1 MSNTHT
7 LKLETANTRV
17 CSFYKQHPSFDF
29 EQVNLLFVEFFDKI
43 LTTQQICDT
52 ENANPNTTSVA
63 SLNDVFKNLD
73 TTIIDKISDFQKEN
87 TVRQHIVNNNLLDY
101 IDNMFSKYN
110 PKPSETNQ
118 NFAYVLSKIYS
129 TSEVSRLEDAFVIK
143 RYMKPPVLFE
153 TVDSSENISNEEVQC
168 FIKTIE
174 DKNCHGVFV
183 SQNSGISSK
192 PNFHIEYHKGNICI
206 FVHNG
211 DYDFHK
217 VKLAVQIIDSL
228 SVKLK
233 ELNHGHDEN
242 AISKATLDDINKE
255 YQLFVSQKDALV
267 NVYKECQKK
276 VLSQIDEI
284 RLPCLDKY
292 LSTKYTNTT
301 QKQGFK
307 CDLCKCYN
315 ANNLKALAAHKR
327 GCSRKNVFV
336 PLHIQSV

>member
-1 MSNTHT
+1 MPNPT
-7 LKLETANTRV
+7 LKLETANSRI

-29 EQVNLLFVEFFDKI
+29 EQVNLIFIELFEKI
-43 LTTQQICDT
+43 FSTQQVCDT

-73 TTIIDKISDFQKEN
+73 TNIIDKITDFQKEN
-87 TVRQHIVNNNLLDY
+87 AVRQQFTNNNLLDQM
-101 IDNMFSKYN
+101 NNLFMKYN
-110 PKPSETNQ
+110 PKPSETQ
-118 NFAYVLSKIYS
+118 NFVSVLSKIYS
-129 TSEVSRLEDAFVIK
+129 TSEITRHEHAFVIK
-143 RYMKPPVLFE
+143 RYMKTPILFE
-153 TVDSSENISNEEVQC
+153 TFDAPENVSGEEIQC

-174 DKNCHGVFV
+174 DKNCHGVFI

-192 PNFHIEYHKGNICI
+192 PNYHIEYHKGNICV

-211 DYDFHK
+211 DYCLHK
-217 VKLAVQIIDSL
+217 IKLAVQIIDSL

-233 ELNHGHDEN
+233 ELNHGQDEN
-242 AISKATLDDINKE
+242 SISKSTLDDINKE
-255 YQLFVSQKDALV
+255 YQLFVSQKNALV

-336 PLHIQSV
+336 PLQSQHV